1 MQASL
6 YKPSANEKRQEVAC
20 EVCKGNRLFCIR
32 NSTRCPVFQRAVK
45 LFDVEKA
52 VSKTRF
58 FGPSPPGVFLGSFGY
73 PNVLAGPLVPAVAES
88 DPAVLDDPGR
98 WLDKPLDQLLGYRF
112 ALVRGKSAM
121 RVTSARNPDKT
132 LSLVQE
138 MVMSVKPT
146 DTELWLK
153 KKPFVRID
161 LLSRSAPH
169 GPSGTIER
177 LNLAENPSVP
187 RPIEKVV
194 SDTDL
199 DAERGVSI
207 LYGHGVSQQQITRI
221 FSTGLFGLGRNR
233 RLVPTEW
240 SITAVDDILARGLRR
255 RIADYEKI
263 GRFRLFGASAL
274 GNNVQVLLLPTSWM
288 YEALE
293 GWMTGLRPQ
302 VVSDSELNMARKEY
316 PVNLAGAYHAAKLPV
331 LEYLER
337 ERKQA
342 GAIAFLE
349 VYKEWV
355 PLGVWRFRELARK
368 ALTGQGWEAD
378 SLEEALAEAW
388 KRLRIPARDWLGAG
402 RLVGYY
408 RRQSLLDRF
417 FG

>member
-1 MQASL
+1 M
-6 YKPSANEKRQEVAC
+6 
-20 EVCKGNRLFCIR
+20 
-32 NSTRCPVFQRAVK
+32 FQRAVK

-52 VSKTRF
+52 VSKTSF

-73 PNVLAGPLVPAVAES
+73 PSVLAGPLVPAIAES
-88 DPAVLDDPGR
+88 DPAVLDDPGI
-98 WLDKPLDQLLGYRF
+98 WLDKSLDQLLRYRF
-112 ALVRGKSAM
+112 ALVRGKSTM
-121 RVTSARNPDKT
+121 KVTSARNPDKT
-132 LSLVQE
+132 LATVQE
-138 MVMSVKPT
+138 MVMSEKPT

-177 LNLAENPSVP
+177 LSLAENPSVP
-187 RPIEKVV
+187 RSIEKVV

-199 DAERGVSI
+199 DAEGGISI

-221 FSTGLFGLGRNR
+221 FSTGLFGIGRNR

-240 SITAVDDILARGLRR
+240 SITAVDDILAKGLRR
-255 RIADYEKI
+255 RIDDYERI
-263 GRFRLFGASAL
+263 GGFRLFGASAL
-274 GNNVQVLLLPTSWM
+274 GNNVQVLFLPTSWM

-293 GWMTGLRPQ
+293 GWMTGPGPQ
-302 VVSDSELNMARKEY
+302 VAADFELNRGRRDY
-316 PVNLAGAYHAAKLPV
+316 PANLAGAYHAARLPV

-342 GAIAFLE
+342 GAIVFLE
-349 VYKEWV
+349 VYREWV

-368 ALTGQGWEAD
+368 ALTGQGWEGA
-378 SLEEALAEAW
+378 SLDLALGEVW
-388 KRLRIPARDWLGAG
+388 KRLRIPAGDWLGAD

-408 RRQSLLDRF
+408 KRQSSLDRF
-417 FG
+417 TG